1 MQKAEKTSSKLDDQ
15 FVPFFSSL
23 LKVIIV
29 ILGVFTVL
37 ATVFDIDITAL
48 AAGLGVGGI
57 AIAMASRKFGKSIWF
72 IYYFFRQTIYSR

>member
-1 MQKAEKTSSKLDDQ
+1 MI
-15 FVPFFSSL
+15 SL
-23 LKVIIV
+23 FHSFLLFLKVIIV

-57 AIAMASRKFGKSIWF
+57 AIAMASKEKVWKIIWF
-72 IYYFFRQTIYSR
+72 IYYFR